1 MLKMITS
8 HVMLLAEVF
17 GRNFGFVR
25 ANRPEGR
32 GGSRLFRMLAAMAL
46 RLRQHSP
53 PAADLSNHLR
63 RDIGL
68 EPVAGRSDWNW

>member
-8 HVMLLAEVF
+8 HVMLMAEVF

-25 ANRPEGR
+25 SDRPEGR
-32 GGSRLFRMLAAMAL
+32 SGSRLFRMLTAL
-46 RLRQHSP
+46 GRRLRQHSP
-53 PAADLSNHLR
+53 PTAQLNNHLR

-68 EPVAGRSDWNW
+68 EPVAERSDWNW